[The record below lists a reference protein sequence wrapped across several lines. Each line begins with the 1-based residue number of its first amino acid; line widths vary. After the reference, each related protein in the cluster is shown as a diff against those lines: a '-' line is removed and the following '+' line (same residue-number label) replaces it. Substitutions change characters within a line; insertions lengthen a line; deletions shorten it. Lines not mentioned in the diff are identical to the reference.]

1 MYIGALAKQSG
12 VSIKAI
18 RYYEDIGLIKTP
30 QREGKY
36 RVYDESYLPVLAM
49 IKLAKNLGF
58 TLEELKMI
66 ARAKTQQGLIPM
78 DLLTTEINRKRA
90 RLLAQ
95 IQHMNAMLEGLTELE
110 NSVQEYNGCLLQSLP
125 KAVDSPV

>member
-18 RYYEDIGLIKTP
+18 RYYEDIGLIKAP

-49 IKLAKNLGF
+49 IKLAKTLGF

-90 RLLAQ
+90 RLLEQ
-95 IQHMNAMLEGLTELE
+95 MQQLNAMLEGLTELE
-110 NSVQEYNGCLLQSLP
+110 DSVQEYNGCLLQSLP